1 MYNVAFPDT
10 VGIEPITSHLG
21 GEQASHVTK
30 YLTVS
35 QLASILPHEVA
46 REMTFLSSKWIRHA
60 KVSQIKKSCTI
71 LHVNQPEVVMD
82 LSKCEKDWFV
92 LHFAPL

>member
-46 REMTFLSSKWIRHA
+46 REMTFLPSK
-60 KVSQIKKSCTI
+60 
-71 LHVNQPEVVMD
+71 
-82 LSKCEKDWFV
+82 
-92 LHFAPL
+92 